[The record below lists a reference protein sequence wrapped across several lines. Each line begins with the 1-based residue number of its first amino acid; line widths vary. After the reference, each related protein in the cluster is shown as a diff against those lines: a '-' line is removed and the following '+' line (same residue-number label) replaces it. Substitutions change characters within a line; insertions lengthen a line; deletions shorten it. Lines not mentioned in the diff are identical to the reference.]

1 MTNLEKVGIIGG
13 QAIYAD
19 TGTDQIKILQDEV
32 KKRVE
37 AKKLKPGDGFYM
49 PVDFGAELVLKVT
62 VEEAPKL

>member
-32 KKRVE
+32 KRRVE

-49 PVDFGAELVLKVT
+49 EVDFGQRLVIKVN
-62 VEEAPKL
+62 VEESPKL

>member
-37 AKKLKPGDGFYM
+37 AKKLKPGDAFYM
-49 PVDFGAELVLKVT
+49 EVDFGTRLVIKVI
-62 VEEAPKL
+62 VEEVPKL